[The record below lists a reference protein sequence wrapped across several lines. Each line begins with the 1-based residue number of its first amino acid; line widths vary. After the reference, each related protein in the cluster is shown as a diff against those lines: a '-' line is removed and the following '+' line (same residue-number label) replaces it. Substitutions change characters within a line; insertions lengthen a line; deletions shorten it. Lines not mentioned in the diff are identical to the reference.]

1 MQVKNAQNFSLR
13 SIHLVRNSIDHG
25 IEFPIDRRSKPEAG
39 TISISCGESQYSW
52 TIEITDDGSGINTQ
66 VLTQKAISNGLV
78 SAKDVIKMSE
88 KQKYRLVFL
97 SGLSTAD
104 TVSDISGRGVGM
116 SAIEVSVKDAD
127 GDLDIDST
135 PGLGTKITI
144 TIPKLRRQLMR
155 SVKVA

>member
-1 MQVKNAQNFSLR
+1 
-13 SIHLVRNSIDHG
+13 
-25 IEFPIDRRSKPEAG
+25 
-39 TISISCGESQYSW
+39 
-52 TIEITDDGSGINTQ
+52 
-66 VLTQKAISNGLV
+66 
-78 SAKDVIKMSE
+78 MSE